1 MTTINELN
9 TIAQPNWCPGCGNF
23 AILMALKNAVIQLNT
38 PVENF
43 LLVSGIGCSGKL
55 PHWIK
60 LFGFHGIHGR
70 ALPVATG
77 AKLANHK
84 LTVIAHVGD
93 GDCYSI
99 GTNHFIHAA
108 RRNINMTCLAH
119 NNQIYGLTKGQ
130 AGPTSDKGVKTKTTP
145 RGNFETPINPLALA
159 MTSGATFVA
168 RGFAGDVDH
177 LTSLI
182 VSAIKHKGFALVDIL
197 QPCVTFNKVNTYS
210 WYKKRSYKLDKK
222 YDPSDKEEAFK
233 KANQWGRKIPIGII
247 YQEKKQPSY
256 EDELPQIKR
265 NPLVKHSISNVSVK
279 PFLEE
284 LM

>member
-1 MTTINELN
+1 MPTINELN

-23 AILMALKNAVIQLNT
+23 GILMALKNAIVQLNI
-38 PVENF
+38 PNENI

-60 LFGFHGIHGR
+60 LYGFHGIHGR

-108 RRNINMTCLAH
+108 RRNINITCLTH

-130 AGPTSDKGVKTKTTP
+130 AGPTSDKGMKTKTTP
-145 RGNFETPINPLALA
+145 RGSIETPINPLTLAL
-159 MTSGATFVA
+159 TTGATFVA
-168 RGFAGDVDH
+168 RAYAGDVEH
-177 LTSLI
+177 LASLI
-182 VSAIKHKGFALVDIL
+182 VAAVKHKGFAIVDIL
-197 QPCVTFNKVNTYS
+197 QPCVTFNKLNTFD
-210 WYKKRSYKLDKK
+210 WYKKRIYKLDKK
-222 YDPSDKEEAFK
+222 YDPANKEEAYK
-233 KANQWGRKIPIGII
+233 KALEWGKKIPIGII
-247 YQEKKQPSY
+247 YQEKKQSY
-256 EDELPQIKR
+256 EEELLQLKKL
-265 NPLVKHSISNVSVK
+265 PLVKHSITNINIK
-279 PFLEE
+279 PFVEE
-284 LM
+284 FM